1 MCWEHL
7 IRSTCSLSLVSRLT
21 LSASSNVAIPH
32 LLAVP
37 TTTGYGDLSATNVQE
52 MIYAIAV
59 MVAGKLIFGFILGS
73 IASTLANMDTQRVLF
88 EEKLNGLKVST
99 APLRFF

>member
-1 MCWEHL
+1 
-7 IRSTCSLSLVSRLT
+7 
-21 LSASSNVAIPH
+21 
-32 LLAVP
+32 
-37 TTTGYGDLSATNVQE
+37 

-88 EEKLNGLKVST
+88 EEKLTGLKVST

>member
-1 MCWEHL
+1 MQTTILTVSTGPWPLWPQQVAPHHSTTLCISNSLHKHL
-7 IRSTCSLSLVSRLT
+7 H
-21 LSASSNVAIPH
+21 A
-32 LLAVP
+32 
-37 TTTGYGDLSATNVQE
+37 GYGDLSATNVRE

-88 EEKLNGLKVST
+88 EEKINALKVKWH
-99 APLRFF
+99 L